1 MWQYL
6 GDGNVRE
13 AAEKDKRT
21 MVNISASSQAIRA
34 GEATG
39 QASRSYAGALTIVT
53 TLFFM
58 WGFLTCLN
66 DILIPHLK
74 SIFELNYVKTML
86 IQFSFFGSYFVFS
99 VPSAKLIDWIGYQ
112 RSMVAG
118 LLTMGLGAFLFLPA
132 ASVPSYPLFL
142 GALIVLAAGIT
153 CLQVAA
159 NPYVT
164 VLGKP
169 ETASSRLNLTQAFN
183 SLGTFLAPFFGGV
196 LILSAAPKTMNEIR
210 ALAPDALQAY
220 RLHEAAT
227 VKIPYVGLGIAL
239 VLLAIAIGSFKLPK
253 IEHAQH
259 RVGEKVNDTLWKHPN
274 LVFGA
279 IAIFV
284 YVGAEVSIGSFLVN
298 YFHEPEIGGLT
309 EKVAAS
315 FVAFYWGGAM
325 IGRFIGSNFLG
336 GTKTMYMSLVAVISV
351 ALVLISYPISGH
363 LVTDG
368 QSMLLN
374 ALWKIAWVLVAGRP
388 LFVLVAIAA
397 AMIAVVAVLR
407 GGRVTAKTGLLLG
420 ICAISTSI
428 LVTVSMLSAGHIA
441 MWSII
446 LIGFFNSI
454 MFPSIFTLGVAELG
468 PLTGD
473 GSGIMIMA
481 IVGGAIIPLAQGW
494 IADQIGIHHAFFLPV
509 ICYLYI
515 LFFALSGSKPN
526 SERQAKA

>member
-1 MWQYL
+1 VNRNDFVAPVTL
-6 GDGNVRE
+6 P
-13 AAEKDKRT
+13 AAKK
-21 MVNISASSQAIRA
+21 SAQNGSGAMYHCRVCTPIALEGGKAIMA
-34 GEATG
+34 IASPNTTASTTSAASTG
-39 QASRSYAGALTIVT
+39 QSYGAPLATVT

-66 DILIPHLK
+66 DILVPHLK
-74 SIFELNYVKTML
+74 AIFDLNYTRVML
-86 IQFSFFGSYFVFS
+86 IQFAFFGAYFIFS
-99 VPSAKLIDWIGYQ
+99 IPSAKIIDWMGYQ
-112 RSMVAG
+112 RSMVLG
-118 LLTMGLGAFLFLPA
+118 LLTMGVGAFLFVPA

-142 GALIVLAAGIT
+142 CALIVLAAGIT

-183 SLGTFLAPFFGGV
+183 SLGTFLAPFFGGL
-196 LILSAAPKTMNEIR
+196 LILSSAPKTADQIR
-210 ALAPDALQAY
+210 AMAPDAALAY

-227 VKIPYVGLGIAL
+227 VKMPYVGLGIAL
-239 VLLAIAIGSFKLPK
+239 VLLAVAIGTFKLPK

-259 RVGEKVNDTLWKHPN
+259 KVGEKVNDSIWRHPN
-274 LVFGA
+274 LIFGA

-298 YFHEPEIGGLT
+298 YFAQPEIGGLT

-325 IGRFIGSNFLG
+325 VGRFIGS
-336 GTKTMYMSLVAVISV
+336 
-351 ALVLISYPISGH
+351 ALL
-363 LVTDG
+363 
-368 QSMLLN
+368 QKM
-374 ALWKIAWVLVAGRP
+374 
-388 LFVLVAIAA
+388 
-397 AMIAVVAVLR
+397 
-407 GGRVTAKTGLLLG
+407 KTGGLLG
-420 ICAISTSI
+420 ICAICAAG
-428 LVTVSMLSAGHIA
+428 LVAVSMLTSGHFA
-441 MWSII
+441 MYSII
-446 LIGFFNSI
+446 LVGLFNSI

-481 IVGGAIIPLAQGW
+481 IVGGAIIPVAQGW
-494 IADQIGIHHAFFLPV
+494 IADHIGIHHAFFLPV

-526 SERQAKA
+526 SERYAKV